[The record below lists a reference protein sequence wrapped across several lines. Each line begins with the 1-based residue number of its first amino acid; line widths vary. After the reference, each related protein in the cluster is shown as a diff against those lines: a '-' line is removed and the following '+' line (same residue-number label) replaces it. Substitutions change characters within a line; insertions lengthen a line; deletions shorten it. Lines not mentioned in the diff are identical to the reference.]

1 MQSSV
6 APYLIC
12 VCVWDITALHQARKN
27 LGQWRNFES
36 LTNLR
41 LERLLRSCLRCA
53 DWQAAS
59 REWWAAANRLL
70 ADYSEDLENGAAVD
84 NREAWRKAL
93 TPEFASKTLSRGVF
107 LHLPAFVAHYFG
119 FKDNSTGA
127 ERVLYRAT
135 KLHLSH
141 LGPLQESGVTLSMLV
156 ELDIDGPAAEEDFAE
171 RFFAPGDEK
180 PQLRATAL
188 SLELASIWRS
198 TYGNRFRLYK
208 ERKDKGKTREKRIGT
223 ESSIYRNQAK
233 AADHIYHQLS
243 KQVSQESRTVLGV
256 SREHLPRHRPLA
268 DNPQNNE
275 NLERLFA
282 AAAKTKAKK
291 IEESKQR
298 QQHPSRAPYPAEAE
312 ALRKASLI
320 CSAGP
325 PGASDY
331 LKKPFLQVIDL
342 CTAPTQSPRLP
353 QQKMDIFRPCNRSS
367 PTDVLTALRRSDL
380 VVISSWRHLQAAP
393 KPGDVPSEPQFLQG
407 LGMVGVCMR
416 CMVHEFC
423 HSLASSLSSSLWIV
437 ASSVLEAFLH
447 PSIFGWCGFGQ
458 AVHSGRKLQETGA
471 CRAARTDLVPE
482 EPHPNWGEL
491 RA

>member
-1 MQSSV
+1 MLALCGLAGCFQRVVGGCKQAVGWLLWGLGEWSSCWQQRSMAEGFNPRVCQQNLV
-6 APYLIC
+6 AW
-12 VCVWDITALHQARKN
+12 V
-27 LGQWRNFES
+27 
-36 LTNLR
+36 
-41 LERLLRSCLRCA
+41 
-53 DWQAAS
+53 
-59 REWWAAANRLL
+59 
-70 ADYSEDLENGAAVD
+70 
-84 NREAWRKAL
+84 
-93 TPEFASKTLSRGVF
+93 
-107 LHLPAFVAHYFG
+107 VAHYLG

-127 ERVLYRAT
+127 ERVLSRAT

-141 LGPLQESGVTLSMLV
+141 LGPLQDNGVTLSMLV

-171 RFFAPGDEK
+171 RFFATGDEK

-188 SLELASIWRS
+188 SLELAGIWRS

-208 ERKDKGKTREKRIGT
+208 ERKDKGKTREKRKGT
-223 ESSIYRNQAK
+223 ESSICRNQVK

-243 KQVSQESRTVLGV
+243 KQVSKESRTVLGV

-291 IEESKQR
+291 IEESKRR

-312 ALRKASLI
+312 TLRKASLI
-320 CSAGP
+320 CIAGP

-380 VVISSWRHLQAAP
+380 VVISSWRHLQAVP
-393 KPGDVPSEPQFLQG
+393 KPGDVPSEPQLLHGWGWLGFACAAWFTNVGIVWHHPCQVICG
-407 LGMVGVCMR
+407 L
-416 CMVHEFC
+416 
-423 HSLASSLSSSLWIV
+423 
-437 ASSVLEAFLH
+437 
-447 PSIFGWCGFGQ
+447 
-458 AVHSGRKLQETGA
+458 
-471 CRAARTDLVPE
+471 
-482 EPHPNWGEL
+482 
-491 RA
+491 